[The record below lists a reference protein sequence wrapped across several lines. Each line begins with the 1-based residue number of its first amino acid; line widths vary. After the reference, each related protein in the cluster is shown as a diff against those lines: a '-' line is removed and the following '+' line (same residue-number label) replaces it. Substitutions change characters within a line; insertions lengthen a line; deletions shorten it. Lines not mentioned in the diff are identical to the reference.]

1 MLLPDP
7 NVLVYAHR
15 KDAPDHA
22 RYAAWLNDLVQG
34 SEPFAMSEMGLATFL
49 RIVTHPR
56 YFVNPSPSVTAM
68 EFLDQVTSRPGCRMV
83 RPGPRHWEIFRELS
97 LATKATGAF
106 VLDVFQAALAL
117 EHGCEWVTADAEY
130 ARIKGL
136 RWRHPLA

>member
-22 RYAAWLNDLVQG
+22 GYAAWLNELVQG

-56 YFVNPSPSVTAM
+56 YFVTPSPTVTAM

-83 RPGPRHWEIFRELS
+83 RPGPRPSSSTSFMPRWPWNMAANGSPRTPNMPGS
-97 LATKATGAF
+97 RAYAGAIPW
-106 VLDVFQAALAL
+106 LNA
-117 EHGCEWVTADAEY
+117 
-130 ARIKGL
+130 
-136 RWRHPLA
+136 PLGGFFSFLG